1 VSSSPTSVLLGGGV
15 DNFSAVLTYQGTR
28 VRRRPDTD
36 LIVLARKGST
46 EAAEVLFDRYWP
58 HAWRAAY
65 AVTADRGLADDAAQ
79 EAMVKAF
86 ATLHRFDETRPFAP
100 WLKRI
105 TVNRAIDQLRRNRRV
120 DVLHEDDSAFHT
132 WSVGESAEQ
141 DLRQWAVSDAVAALG
156 AGKRVVIVLHYW
168 LDLPLEEIAGVLGL
182 PVGTVASRLGRA
194 KAELRAALEG
204 DRVV

>member
-1 VSSSPTSVLLGGGV
+1 MDNFGARPAYQGV
-15 DNFSAVLTYQGTR
+15 D
-28 VRRRPDTD
+28 VRRRPDTE
-36 LIVLARKGST
+36 LIVFARKGSR
-46 EAAEVLFDRYWP
+46 EAAEALFDRYWT

-79 EAMVKAF
+79 EAIEKAF
-86 ATLHRFDETRPFAP
+86 SALHRFDETRPFAP

-105 TVNRAIDQLRRNRRV
+105 AINRAIDQLRRNRRV
-120 DVLHEDDSAFHT
+120 TVLDDDDTTFHT
-132 WSVGESAEQ
+132 WTIGEAAED
-141 DLRQWAVSDAVAALG
+141 DLRRWAIADAVAALG
-156 AGKRVVIVLHYW
+156 DGKRLVIVLHYW

-194 KAELRAALEG
+194 KEELRAMLET